1 MGIAQ
6 SMDEDKGKQQRPT
19 RKPAANA
26 LKPVNENE
34 IKVLLLG
41 PGDTGKSNV
50 QPAILSIHERMTNIS
65 CTHYTRY
72 RIQTAHDHIRFWIL

>member
-1 MGIAQ
+1 MTVEVDYQTKKNECVEGMGIAQ

-50 QPAILSIHERMTNIS
+50 QPARLSIHE
-65 CTHYTRY
+65 
-72 RIQTAHDHIRFWIL
+72 